1 MRLAFIPASC
11 LPYALDNYHQ
21 NDNETED
28 DDDDDDDVDDGYMI
42 DARAFQ
48 EVYNYRIGSDDR
60 KKTQSTVGGGG
71 VVTTRDDHNRSDGT
85 GPGAVVMM
93 RGVTSELAWDGD
105 IGVMKR

>member
-28 DDDDDDDVDDGYMI
+28 DDDDDDDDGYMI